1 LGAVTLTEFPTSLI
15 EVEKVIVATLGAEDM
30 EESAAGDEE
39 INFASPT
46 ATARFGLSTV
56 SIKSRQALKA
66 NLEFFII
73 PLN

>member
-1 LGAVTLTEFPTSLI
+1 
-15 EVEKVIVATLGAEDM
+15 M